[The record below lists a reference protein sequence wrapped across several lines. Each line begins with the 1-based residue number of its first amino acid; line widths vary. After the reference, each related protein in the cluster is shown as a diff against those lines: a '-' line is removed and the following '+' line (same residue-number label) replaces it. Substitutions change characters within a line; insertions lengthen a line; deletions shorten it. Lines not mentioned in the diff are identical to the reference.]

1 MLLKVDSAL
10 KANNIFARRYFWPS
24 VNTYKTICP
33 DAAQCP
39 LSEDISNRILC
50 LPLYYSLAIEDIKTI
65 AENVV
70 EIVGRC
76 LYR

>member
-1 MLLKVDSAL
+1 MLEKVDSAL

-39 LSEDISNRILC
+39 FSEDIANRILC
-50 LPLYYSLAIEDIKTI
+50 LPLYYTFSQEDVKAI
-65 AENVV
+65 AENVQ
-70 EIVGRC
+70 EIVR
-76 LYR
+76 